1 VEESDNSAG
10 ALPVLLRRAALPVLI
25 VLLGLALTTLMA
37 VVQQGAAKRE
47 QQLLFEQSV
56 GRQAEVL
63 DHAIAGHLGELQDAV
78 NFVSATFPSDVQEY
92 RRYFGQAGF
101 VGQLSDL
108 DPGVFVVELIDPTAV
123 SSIEERER
131 ELSNE
136 DFAIHFLGLPP
147 ERDYLVITRTQR
159 DVVVAGFPFDGL
171 EISDFVLD
179 LLGQDRPPQ
188 GQAITQFQT
197 ESIVARLFAQGQQA
211 DPDDPS
217 ILMAVT
223 NSIPS
228 PATGETV
235 GWTIRLLDPTTLV
248 ADLETDVDPRLNVE
262 VSMGSLGAPIVVG
275 ETNEPFLFGDAPLSQ
290 DITRTTSGFQ
300 WTTRMWASSDF
311 AVATGLFDQGATW
324 TFGLLVTL
332 AVLLGAVWRAVQ
344 EYQLTRANFELEHA
358 RTLASTDSLTGL
370 LNRQGFLDGV
380 RELEVGVT
388 GTLFF
393 IDLDG
398 FKLVNDTQGH
408 EAGDA
413 VLRKA
418 GQVISQQFRGRD
430 LVSRF
435 GGDEFAVFTPQLVG
449 GEEYSTLS
457 RRVIMSVS
465 SLDVALSCSVGTATK
480 ASYEDVDV
488 LELIRRADEAM
499 YRAKQSGGGRYE
511 SSRGGL

>member
-1 VEESDNSAG
+1 
-10 ALPVLLRRAALPVLI
+10 
-25 VLLGLALTTLMA
+25 MA
-37 VVQQGAAKRE
+37 VVQQDAAERE

-56 GRQAEVL
+56 DRQAEVL
-63 DHAIAGHLGELQDAV
+63 DHSITGHLDELREAV
-78 NFVSATFPSDVQEY
+78 SFVSATFPSDVEEY
-92 RRYFGQAGF
+92 RRYFGQARF
-101 VGQLSDL
+101 AERLSDL
-108 DPGVFVVELIDPTAV
+108 DPGVFVAELIDPADVSAV
-123 SSIEERER
+123 EQRER
-131 ELSNE
+131 GLGND
-136 DFAIHFLGLPP
+136 DFAIRFLGPPP

-159 DVVVAGFPFDGL
+159 DVGFSGLPFEGL
-171 EISDFVLD
+171 EISDLVLQF
-179 LLGQDRPPQ
+179 LGQERPPQ
-188 GQAITQFQT
+188 GQATTQIQT
-197 ESIVARLFAQGQQA
+197 ESIVARLFAAGQQTYSEN
-211 DPDDPS
+211 PS
-217 ILMAVT
+217 ILMVVT
-223 NSIPS
+223 NSIPNV
-228 PATGETV
+228 ATGEPV
-235 GWTIRLLDPTTLV
+235 GWTIRFLDPSSLV
-248 ADLETDVDPRLNVE
+248 ADLETDVDRRLNVE
-262 VSMGSLGAPIVVG
+262 VSMGSLGAPIVLG
-275 ETNEPFLFGDAPLSQ
+275 ETDQLFLFEDAPLAQ
-290 DITRTTSGFQ
+290 EVTRTTSGFN
-300 WTTRMWASSDF
+300 WSTRIWAGSDF
-311 AVATGLFDQGATW
+311 GLATGLFDQGATW

-344 EYQLTRANFELEHA
+344 EYQLSRANFELEHA

-380 RELEVGVT
+380 RELEQGVS

-398 FKLVNDTQGH
+398 FKLVNDRQGH

-457 RRVIMSVS
+457 ERVIKAVS
-465 SLDVALSCSVGTATK
+465 SLDAALSCSIGTATK

-511 SSRGGL
+511 SSRRSQ

>member
-1 VEESDNSAG
+1 VEESNHPAG
-10 ALPVLLRRAALPVLI
+10 ALLRRAALAVSI

-37 VVQQGAAKRE
+37 IVQQDAAERE
-47 QQLLFEQSV
+47 QRLLFEQSV
-56 GRQAEVL
+56 DWQAEAL
-63 DHAIAGHLGELQDAV
+63 DHSITGHLDGLRDAV
-78 NFVSATFPSDVQEY
+78 SFVSATFPSDVEEY

-101 VGQLSDL
+101 AERLSDL
-108 DPGVFVVELIDPTAV
+108 DPGVFVAELIDPADVFAV
-123 SSIEERER
+123 EEREHA
-131 ELSNE
+131 LGND
-136 DFAIHFLGLPP
+136 DFVIRFLGLPP

-159 DVVVAGFPFDGL
+159 DVAFSGLAFEGL
-171 EISDFVLD
+171 EISELVLQ
-179 LLGQDRPPQ
+179 LLGQERPPR
-188 GQAITQFQT
+188 GQATTQIQT
-197 ESIVARLFAQGQQA
+197 DSIVARLFAGGQQTN
-211 DPDDPS
+211 PEDPS
-217 ILMAVT
+217 ILLAVT
-223 NSIPS
+223 NSIS
-228 PATGETV
+228 NVATGEPV
-235 GWTIRLLDPTTLV
+235 GWTIRLLDPSTLV
-248 ADLETDVDPRLNVE
+248 ADLERDVDRRLNVE
-262 VSMGSLGAPIVVG
+262 VSMGPLGAPIVLG
-275 ETNEPFLFGDAPLSQ
+275 ETDELLLFEGASLAQ
-290 DITRTTSGFQ
+290 EVTATTSGFN
-300 WTTRMWASSDF
+300 WTTRIWAASDF

-344 EYQLTRANFELEHA
+344 EYQLNRANFELEHA

-380 RELEVGVT
+380 RELDEGVS

-413 VLRKA
+413 VLRRA

-435 GGDEFAVFTPQLVG
+435 GGDEFTVFTPLLVG

-457 RRVIMSVS
+457 ERVIKSVS
-465 SLDVALSCSVGTATK
+465 SLDAALSCSVGTATK

-511 SSRGGL
+511 SSRGSQ